1 MATGREIQRRM
12 RSVRNIRQ
20 ITKAMELIAV
30 TRLRRAQQ
38 RVLASR
44 PYSSKMRELIG
55 EIATQAG
62 IRFVWMRIFSIY
74 GPLDTGA
81 WLIPNIVD
89 SLVSDKR
96 IALTKGEQQWSY
108 LHAYDLALGFQKV
121 IEKYDSEKT

>member
-44 PYSSKMRELIG
+44 PYSSKMSELIG
-55 EIATQAG
+55 EIATQAVANAG
-62 IRFVWMRIFSIY
+62 DEVVLH
-74 GPLDTGA
+74 PLLERRVVTRVGVVLMTSDRGLCGA
-81 WLIPNIVD
+81 LNGNTCLLYTSPSPRD
-89 SLVSDKR
+89 
-96 IALTKGEQQWSY
+96 
-108 LHAYDLALGFQKV
+108 
-121 IEKYDSEKT
+121 